1 MVRIVAIISF
11 FVLTLWVGQWA
22 SAQWVTQSIELQAGW
37 NAVFL
42 EVLPYPAQCDRAFDG
57 VPIES
62 VWWLDQRFSSVQFI
76 QDPDQLDAAN
86 PEWRCYFPS
95 DRPESFASNLY
106 ILQANQAYM
115 IKAATATVWNVKGTP
130 VWSDREWNPGNYN
143 FTGFHVD
150 PENPP
155 TFADWFAGSAAHAPL
170 DVWSF
175 GADQKWRS
183 VSNPRDEIVQAGR
196 SYWVYAKTASSW
208 QGPVQLNLTAGTKLD
223 YPSYTAEQNVE
234 VFLAGSKDRAVTIS
248 LMASE
253 EPPGPIPEEP
263 GADPAALAGDAPVVY
278 YSFGIDDASHEYRDL
293 PVEVNFTASDTLARQ
308 LRLAVERKRLPAVVT
323 EGKYQSLLV
332 VRDGKGF
339 RRLLGVSCEG
349 RGAQAAKLTKLR
361 GLRQAAPPAEAGL
374 WVGTVTLNKVSEPN
388 VLNVS
393 PAPILVTDTPAEFN
407 FRIILH
413 MDEQGVVRL
422 LNEVTQMFRNGETMT
437 DPFNPD
443 LQIVLEPA
451 RMVLITANPPEAIE
465 QEIDKKKIVPSIL
478 RDGRP
483 FANRI
488 STPMFSLRNEEGVI
502 EIPAMT
508 LSGSFYQ
515 PGSTLDATL
524 VLENSDPVNPFHH
537 KYHPMHGYPE
547 DGENPLPAMDYTIT
561 RHLTLTFTE
570 DSPEGIEPAGWGDNQ
585 VGGIY
590 QERIAGLRKID
601 ATTPPVITRGYFILD
616 RLSEVAVLNDG
627 H

>member
-1 MVRIVAIISF
+1 MVRIVAFLSI
-11 FVLTLWVGQWA
+11 FVLIVCGGQWA

-42 EVLPYPAQCDRAFDG
+42 EVLPYPAQCELAFDG

-62 VWWLDQRFSSVQFI
+62 VWWLDQHFSSVQFI
-76 QDPDQLDAAN
+76 QDPDQLDSAN
-86 PEWRCYFPS
+86 PEWRCYFPP

-115 IKAATATVWNVKGTP
+115 IKAATATVWDVKGTP
-130 VWSDREWNPGNYN
+130 VWGRMEWNPGNYN
-143 FTGFHVD
+143 FTGFHAD

-155 TFADWFAGSAAHAPL
+155 VFSDWFASSEAHIPL

-175 GADQKWRS
+175 GADQKWHS
-183 VSNPRDEIVQAGR
+183 VSNPRDTTIQAGKA
-196 SYWVYAKTASSW
+196 YWVYAKTASSW
-208 QGPVQLNLTAGTKLD
+208 QGPVQLTLPAGTKLD
-223 YPSYTAEQNVE
+223 YPSYSSEQNLD
-234 VFLAGSKDRAVTIS
+234 VFLAGSKDRAVSFS

-253 EPPGPIPEEP
+253 EPPEPISDEP
-263 GADPAALAGDAPVVY
+263 GEDPVALAGDAPVVY

-293 PVEVNFTASDTLARQ
+293 PVEVAFATSESIPKQ
-308 LRLAVERKRLPAVVT
+308 LRLAVERKRLPAVAT
-323 EGKYQSLLV
+323 EGEFQSLLA

-349 RGAQAAKLTKLR
+349 RSAQAAKLTKLR
-361 GLRQAAPPAEAGL
+361 GLRQTAPPAEAGL
-374 WVGTVTLNKVSEPN
+374 WVGTVTLNRVSEPN
-388 VLNVS
+388 VLNAS

-413 MDEQGVVRL
+413 VDEQGVVRL
-422 LNEVTQMFRNGETMT
+422 LNEVTQMFRNGETME

-451 RMVLITANPPEAIE
+451 RMVLVTANRPEAIE

-488 STPMFSLRNEEGVI
+488 STPMFSLRNEEGAV
-502 EIPAMT
+502 ETPAMT
-508 LSGSFYQ
+508 LGGSFYQ

-524 VLENSDPVNPFHH
+524 VLEDSDPVNPFHH
-537 KYHPMHGYPE
+537 KYHPMHGYPGEGE
-547 DGENPLPAMDYTIT
+547 DPLPAMDYTIT

-590 QERIAGLRKID
+590 RETISGLRKID
-601 ATTPPVITRGYFILD
+601 ATTPPVMTQGYFILD
-616 RLSEVAVLNDG
+616 RISEVAVLNDG